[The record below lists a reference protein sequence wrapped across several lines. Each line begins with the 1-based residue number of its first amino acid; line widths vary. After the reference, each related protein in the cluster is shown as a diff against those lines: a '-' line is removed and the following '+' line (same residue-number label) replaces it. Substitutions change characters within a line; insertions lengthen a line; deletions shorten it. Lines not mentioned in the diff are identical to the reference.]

1 MKPVFQTGISSE
13 RRLLMALISGGL
25 LFGLLMICTVAPA
38 HMPFAEC
45 AFRSITGH
53 SCLTCG
59 LTRSLHALAHGD
71 LIASIRYHLF
81 GPAVFSALLLCLAI
95 FGAEAISGRR
105 VAILTGRRTGYKII
119 IAFGLSWILY
129 WVLRLVS
136 ECVG

>member
-1 MKPVFQTGISSE
+1 
-13 RRLLMALISGGL
+13 MALISGGL
-25 LFGLLMICTVAPA
+25 LFGLLMIRIVPPA
-38 HMPFAEC
+38 QIPLAEC

-59 LTRSLHALAHGD
+59 MTRSLHAIAHGD

-81 GPAVFSALLLCLAI
+81 GPAVFGAMLLCLAI

-105 VAILTGRRTGYKII
+105 VATVSGRRIGYRII
-119 IAFGLSWILY
+119 MAFGLSWILY

-136 ECVG
+136 ERVG